1 MKSFIFN
8 KQPAPFPELCDSTP
22 FSDLVVHLQNSGVT
36 EIFSDTDENVNGV
49 IRCSFSDARK
59 LWLGAEWLAA
69 YSGCVTRQSP
79 VELRDRTQALGA
91 DVGISLAP
99 SAKPW
104 EYTTI
109 LTDGDGFVEEVEKNP
124 SPENTQTNLCFSN
137 LAWIASDEFDPGNPL
152 GNSRTSTSLLPGY
165 WKCPDSRENFLLTV
179 HDVMCGNILPWPH
192 VSVPDTGRILRSPAP
207 ANTVIRGTLWL
218 GRNCHMENGCILE
231 NCVILDG
238 ASIGKNSNLRNCLVI
253 PGATIPENTFQH
265 EKYLSLLGDDNG
277 REY

>member
-1 MKSFIFN
+1 MKCFIFD
-8 KQPAPFPELCDSTP
+8 KKPAPFPELCNSTP

-36 EIFSDTDENVNGV
+36 EIFSDVDENVNGV
-49 IRCSFSDARK
+49 TYCDFSDARQ
-59 LWLGAEWLAA
+59 LWLGEELLAA
-69 YSGCVTRQSP
+69 YSGCITRQSP

-91 DVGISLAP
+91 SVGISLAP

-104 EYTTI
+104 EYTTV
-109 LTDGDGFVEEVEKNP
+109 LTNGDGFVEKLEINP
-124 SPENTQTNLCFSN
+124 SPENTETNLCFSN
-137 LAWIASDEFDPGNPL
+137 LAWIASDKFDPENPL
-152 GNSRTSTSLLPGY
+152 SNDGTAAFLLPGY

-179 HDVMCGNILPWPH
+179 HDIMCGEIFPWPH
-192 VSVPDTGRILRSPAP
+192 ICVPDNGIVLLSPTP

-218 GRNCHMENGCILE
+218 GRNCLMENGCILE

-238 ASIGKNSNLRNCLVI
+238 STIGRNSNLRNCLVI